1 MKKIKEHNPVE
12 RKIKTDIILKNT
24 LRKQLQNDIS
34 FVMKCAAQVK
44 EANNNR
50 IKKRCIDSIKR
61 YSKKIQANKAAVLNM
76 IEDLD
81 KRIDEEMKISKTEVS
96 RLQGFFQKEY
106 DEMVGELLLMLKVEK
121 GELTDEEKSKISGI
135 SIEEFA
141 SSIGDKDKPK
151 VHLSKEFLL
160 AKARKLFNIE
170 AKDVKDVEKELASEE
185 KDKVLFQNELKRM
198 VIEPYIIVHL

>member
-1 MKKIKEHNPVE
+1 MKQIKEHNPVE
-12 RKIKTDIILKNT
+12 RQIKSDIILKNT
-24 LRKQLQNDIS
+24 VRKQLQKDIS
-34 FVMKCAAQVK
+34 FVMKCAAKVK
-44 EANNNR
+44 STNNNR

-61 YSKKIQANKAAVLNM
+61 YSKKIQVNKASVLNM

-96 RLQGFFQKEY
+96 QLQGLFQKEY
-106 DEMVGELLLMLKVEK
+106 DEMVDELLLTLKVEK

-141 SSIGDKDKPK
+141 SSIDDKDKPK
-151 VHLSKEFLL
+151 ALLSKEFLL
-160 AKARKLFNIE
+160 AKARKRFISE

-198 VIEPYIIVHL
+198 IIEKEILGSK